1 MPYPGKL
8 DIIGRTYRN
17 FNRYRQILR
26 VLIKYGF
33 GELLDTLKIEQYL
46 EIGLKLVSKRRR
58 QQVEILTPAERLR
71 EAFEE
76 LGPTFVKLG
85 QILSTRPDLIP
96 QDYIVEFSKLQ
107 DHVPPFPYDNV
118 KQIIQ
123 DELSKSPDEIFRHFE
138 QIPIAAAS
146 IGQVHRATLKNGK
159 EVVVKVQRPDIQEE
173 IEADIEIMMHL
184 ARLSERHLEDM
195 QVIRPTKILEYFAR
209 RLDREMNYLI
219 EASSIE
225 RFARQFDKDD
235 PVYVPDVY
243 HEFTTSRI
251 LTMEFID
258 GIKATELDKL
268 RQSGHDL
275 KRIARHG
282 ANLILKQVLIFGYF
296 HADPHPGNV
305 YILPKDIIC
314 YLDFGAMGRVNRSE
328 RENFVSMILNMSLRN
343 ERKVLESM
351 LELCDYDEEPDRSEL
366 EKDIEDV
373 IDQQEYKSVD
383 QLHVG
388 LLLQQLYEIST
399 KHRLMIKPHLV
410 QMVNAMSSVEN
421 LGRMLDPD
429 FEMLNYAEP
438 FVRKVRLNRL
448 DPWRIAENFIDSGAE
463 LVRTM
468 RDIPAEFRNL
478 LRQARAGRLKVSFQH
493 RGLEDLM
500 VTLDRVSNRI
510 SYSIVLASL
519 VIGSSLIVL
528 SGIPPKWFDIPV
540 IGIIGYVVAGFMAF
554 WLLIS
559 ILRRGRM

>member
-1 MPYPGKL
+1 MPYPGRF
-8 DIIGRTYRN
+8 DVIGRTYRN
-17 FNRYRQILR
+17 LNRYRQILR

-46 EIGLKLVSKRRR
+46 EIGLKIVSKKRR
-58 QQVEILTPAERLR
+58 QQVETLTTAERLR
-71 EAFEE
+71 KVFEE

-96 QDYIVEFSKLQ
+96 HDYIVEFSKLQ
-107 DHVPPFPYDNV
+107 DHVPPFSYDNV
-118 KQIIQ
+118 TQIIKE
-123 DELSKSPDEIFRHFE
+123 ELKQAPEDIFHHFE
-138 QIPIAAAS
+138 QTPIAAAS

-159 EVVVKVQRPDIQEE
+159 AVVVKVQRPDIREE

-225 RFARQFDKDD
+225 RFARQFDKKD

-243 HEFTTSRI
+243 HEFTTSRV
-251 LTMEFID
+251 LTMEYID
-258 GIKATELDKL
+258 GIKATEFDEL
-268 RQSGHDL
+268 RRSGHDL
-275 KRIARHG
+275 NRIARHG
-282 ANLILKQVLIFGYF
+282 ADLILKQILIFGYF

-305 YILPKDIIC
+305 YILPDDIIC

-328 RENFVSMILNMSLRN
+328 RENFVAMILNMTRRN
-343 ERKVLESM
+343 ERKVLESL
-351 LELCDYDEEPDRSEL
+351 LELCEYDEEPDHSEL
-366 EKDIEDV
+366 EKDLEDI
-373 IDQQEYKSVD
+373 IDQQEYKSVH

-410 QMVNAMSSVEN
+410 QMVNALSSVEG

-429 FEMLNYAEP
+429 FEMLAYAEP
-438 FVRKVRLNRL
+438 FVRKVRLHRL
-448 DPWRIAENFIDSGAE
+448 DPRRIAEDFVDSGTE
-463 LVRTM
+463 LLRTM
-468 RDIPAEFRNL
+468 RDIPEEFRNL
-478 LRQARAGRLKVSFQH
+478 LQQARAGRLRVSFQH
-493 RGLEDLM
+493 HGLEDLM

-528 SGIPPKWFDIPV
+528 AGIPPKWFGIPV
-540 IGIIGYVVAGFMAF
+540 IGIIGYVVAGFMGF